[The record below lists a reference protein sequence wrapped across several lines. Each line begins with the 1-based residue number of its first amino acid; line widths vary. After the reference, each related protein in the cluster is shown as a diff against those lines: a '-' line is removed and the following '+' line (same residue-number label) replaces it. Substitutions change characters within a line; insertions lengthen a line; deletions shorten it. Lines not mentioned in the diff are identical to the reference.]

1 MADLMQLVTQ
11 AMSGNNLE
19 SMSRQIGADTGSTA
33 KAISA
38 ALPVLL
44 GALDRNTNQAG
55 GADALLNAIG
65 KSHDGSILDDLSGFL
80 GGGQFDDGNA
90 ILGHVLGGN
99 RQPGEEGIS
108 RASGLDLSSVARLLP
123 MLAPIVLG
131 AIGKMQ
137 RQQGYDARGLSN
149 ALSQERDRA
158 LQAHP
163 DAMSSLERLL
173 DGNHDGQVMDDVV
186 KIGSSLLDSFLK
198 S

>member
-1 MADLMQLVTQ
+1 MSDVMQLVTQ
-11 AMSGNNLE
+11 ALGGETLE
-19 SMSRQIGADTGSTA
+19 SMSRQIGADTDSTA
-33 KAISA
+33 KAVSA
-38 ALPVLL
+38 ALPILL

-55 GADALLNAIG
+55 GADALFNAIG
-65 KSHDGSILDDLSGFL
+65 TNHDGSILDGLAGFL

-99 RQPGEEGIS
+99 RQPVETGIS
-108 RASGLDLSSVARLLP
+108 RASGLDLSSVSRLLP

-137 RQQGYDARGLSN
+137 RQQGFDAQGLST
-149 ALSQERDRA
+149 ALSQEKHRVT
-158 LQAHP
+158 QANP

-173 DGNHDGQVMDDVV
+173 DGNDDGQVLDDAV
-186 KIGSSLLDSFLK
+186 KIGSSLLGSFFK